1 MDTGYA
7 KGVDVMDV
15 ATVKSWIQT
24 KQIPNF
30 MIFSGPE
37 WAVQKIYINKIAETV
52 DGTLKYVDGI
62 AEIYNS
68 LRSRNLIGKKNVYVI
83 RDDRDILT
91 NEKLQGQINTGLL
104 GSNTL
109 IYLLTTVDKRTKF
122 YKTYK
127 DTIVDFEPLKPA
139 ILKKYIQK
147 EIDLSDKNTEKLM
160 EVCEYDYGRCL
171 LEIDK
176 IYQFSNYYMRMP
188 TAPVDYN
195 EVFDL
200 LLKSG
205 TIYQPPKD
213 AIFDL
218 VDAILDRKVNESFN
232 LLEQSYAVGEAT
244 MVMLSVLY
252 TNAKVVLQVQSCEE
266 RDVAKNTGLSGWQIM
281 NARKHVG
288 KYRNGELVHILRL
301 VRECEKGIKIG
312 QYEDRNVMEYIL
324 ISVL

>member
-1 MDTGYA
+1 
-7 KGVDVMDV
+7 MDV

-30 MIFSGPE
+30 LIFSGPE

-52 DGTLKYVDGI
+52 DGIPRYVDSI
-62 AEIYNS
+62 ADIYSS
-68 LRSRNLIGKKNVYVI
+68 LRSRNLIAKKNVYVI

-91 NEKLQGQINTGLL
+91 NEKLQEQLNGELL
-104 GSNTL
+104 GNNTL

-122 YKTYK
+122 YKVYK
-127 DTIVDFEPLKPA
+127 DTIIDFEPLNPA
-139 ILKKYIQK
+139 VLKKYIQR
-147 EIDLSDKNTEKLM
+147 EIELPDKSAEKLM

-176 IYQFSNYYMRMP
+176 IKRSGKTFEQ
-188 TAPVDYN
+188 
-195 EVFDL
+195 L
-200 LLKSG
+200 LADG

-232 LLEQSYAVGEAT
+232 LLGQSYEVGEAT

-252 TNAKVVLQVQSCEE
+252 NNTKAVLQVQSCEE

-288 KYRNGELVHILRL
+288 KYRNGELVNILRL
-301 VRECEKGIKIG
+301 VRECEKGIKTG
-312 QYEDRNVMEYIL
+312 QYEDGDVMEYIFVN
-324 ISVL
+324 VL

>member
-1 MDTGYA
+1 MDAT
-7 KGVDVMDV
+7 
-15 ATVKSWIQT
+15 TVKSWIQT

-30 MIFSGPE
+30 LIFAGPE
-37 WAVQKIYINKIAETV
+37 WAVQKIYINKIAEVV
-52 DGTLKYVDGI
+52 DGTLKYVDSI
-62 AEIYNS
+62 ADIYNS
-68 LRSRNLIGKKNVYVI
+68 LRSRNLIAKKNVYVI
-83 RDDRDILT
+83 RDDKEIMT
-91 NEKLQGQINTGLL
+91 NEKLQGQLNGGLL
-104 GSNTL
+104 GNNTL

-127 DTIVDFEPLKPA
+127 DAIIDFEPLKPA
-139 ILKKYIQK
+139 VLKKYIQK
-147 EIDLSDKNTEKLM
+147 EIDLSNENTEKLM

-176 IYQFSNYYMRMP
+176 IKRYGGQSRFHESNQ
-188 TAPVDYN
+188 AFEFLIED
-195 EVFDL
+195 
-200 LLKSG
+200 G

-218 VDAILDRKVNESFN
+218 VDAILDRRVDESFD
-232 LLEQSYAVGEAT
+232 LLGQSYEVGEAT
-244 MVMLSVLY
+244 MVMLFVLY
-252 TNAKVVLQVQSCEE
+252 NNAKAVLQVQSCEE

-312 QYEDRNVMEYIL
+312 QYEDGTVMEYIL
-324 ISVL
+324 VNIL

>member
-1 MDTGYA
+1 
-7 KGVDVMDV
+7 MDV

-24 KQIPNF
+24 KQIPSF

-37 WAVQKIYINKIAETV
+37 WTVQKIYINKISEVV
-52 DGTLKYVDGI
+52 DGTLKYVDSI
-62 AEIYNS
+62 ADIYSS
-68 LRSRNLIGKKNVYVI
+68 LRSRNLIAKKNVYVI
-83 RDDRDILT
+83 RDDKDILT
-91 NEKLQGQINTGLL
+91 NEKLQEQLNGELL
-104 GSNTL
+104 GNNTL

-122 YKTYK
+122 YKAYK
-127 DTIVDFEPLKPA
+127 DTIIDFEPLKPA
-139 ILKKYIQK
+139 ILKKYIQR
-147 EIDLSDKNTEKLM
+147 EIELPDKSAEKLM

-176 IYQFSNYYMRMP
+176 IRQYVAGGFNLSEQ
-188 TAPVDYN
+188 AQK
-195 EVFDL
+195 FDKSRWNIAFEQL
-200 LLKSG
+200 LADG

-232 LLEQSYAVGEAT
+232 LLGQSYEVGEAT

-252 TNAKVVLQVQSCEE
+252 NNTKAVLQVQSCEE

-281 NARKHVG
+281 NARKHIG
-288 KYRNGELVHILRL
+288 KYRNGELVNILRL

-312 QYEDRNVMEYIL
+312 QYEDSDVMEYIL
-324 ISVL
+324 VNVL

>member
-1 MDTGYA
+1 
-7 KGVDVMDV
+7 MDV

-30 MIFSGPE
+30 LIFSGPE

-52 DGTLKYVDGI
+52 DGVLRYVDSI
-62 AEIYNS
+62 ADIYSS
-68 LRSRNLIGKKNVYVI
+68 LRSRNLIAKKTVYVI
-83 RDDRDILT
+83 RDDKDILT
-91 NEKLQGQINTGLL
+91 NEKLQEQLNGELL
-104 GSNTL
+104 GNNTL

-122 YKTYK
+122 YKAYK
-127 DTIVDFEPLKPA
+127 DTIIDFEPLKPA
-139 ILKKYIQK
+139 ILKKYIQR
-147 EIDLSDKNTEKLM
+147 EIELPDKSAEKLM

-176 IYQFSNYYMRMP
+176 IRRSDKTFEQ
-188 TAPVDYN
+188 
-195 EVFDL
+195 L
-200 LLKSG
+200 LADG

-232 LLEQSYAVGEAT
+232 LLGQSYEVGEAT

-252 TNAKVVLQVQSCEE
+252 NNTKAVLQVQSCEE

-288 KYRNGELVHILRL
+288 KYRNGELVNILRL

-312 QYEDRNVMEYIL
+312 QYEDGDVMEYIL
-324 ISVL
+324 VNVL